1 MTDHLP
7 VSFGGVMPIS
17 GYLSLNTVGERERVM
32 MVPGWSN
39 ETGFEPRVPFPP
51 PRLIWIFE
59 SLQ

>member
-1 MTDHLP
+1 MMDHLP

-39 ETGFEPRVPFPP
+39 ETGFEPRVPFLP
-51 PRLIWIFE
+51 PRLI
-59 SLQ
+59 